1 MKALI
6 IEDELR
12 AREHMIHLLSANF
25 PSVEVVGAIG
35 SVKDSLAWLSSHPA
49 PDVIFMD
56 VELTDGTSFDIFTQ
70 MDVPAPVIMTTA
82 YDQYAVHA
90 FEVNAVDYLLKP
102 INLADL
108 QRAIARVASGESVK
122 PAGETIRKLIA
133 QVRKEKF
140 LIRLNDRIVPVRA
153 GDIAYFYSEAKNTY
167 LVTLN
172 GTSYITDDSLDALEE
187 NLNPDS
193 FFRISRSCIISE
205 GVIESVSR
213 LMGGRLRISLRS
225 GVPSLTDPTVSR
237 ARVDGFMAWLEK

>member
-12 AREHMIHLLSANF
+12 AREHMTHLLATNF
-25 PSVEVVGAIG
+25 PSVEVVGAVG
-35 SVKDSLAWLSSHPA
+35 SVKDSLAWLGSHPA

-56 VELTDGTSFDIFTQ
+56 VELSDGTSFDIFTQ
-70 MDVPAPVIMTTA
+70 TDVPSPVIMTTA

-108 QRAIARVASGESVK
+108 RRAIARVEAGEAVKPSGEAVRS
-122 PAGETIRKLIA
+122 LIA

-140 LIRLNDRIVPVRA
+140 LIRLNDRIVPVRTS
-153 GDIAYFYSEAKNTY
+153 DIAYFYSEAKNSY
-167 LVTLN
+167 IVTLN
-172 GTSYITDDSLDALEE
+172 GSSYVMDDSLDAIAESLDPET
-187 NLNPDS
+187 

-205 GVIESVSR
+205 GVIDSVSR
-213 LMGGRLRISLRS
+213 LMGGRLRITLRP
-225 GVPSLTDPTVSR
+225 GLPSLTDLTVSR
-237 ARVDGFMAWLEK
+237 ARVDGFMEWLEK

>member
-12 AREHMIHLLSANF
+12 AREHMTNLLKANF
-25 PSVEVVGAIG
+25 PSVEVVGAVG
-35 SVKDSLAWLSSHPA
+35 SVKDSLAWLGSNEA

-56 VELTDGTSFDIFTQ
+56 VELSDGSSFDIFTQ

-108 QRAIARVASGESVK
+108 QRAIGRVASGEAVK
-122 PAGETIRKLIA
+122 PSGDAIRSLIA

-140 LIRLNDRIVPVRA
+140 LIRLNDRIVPVRTT
-153 GDIAYFYSEAKNTY
+153 DIAYFYSEAKN
-167 LVTLN
+167 
-172 GTSYITDDSLDALEE
+172 SYIVTTGGSSYVMDESLDAIAGSLD
-187 NLNPDS
+187 PAG

-205 GVIESVSR
+205 GAIDSISR
-213 LMGGRLRISLRS
+213 LMGGRLRISLRP
-225 GVPSLTDPTVSR
+225 GLPSLTDFTVSR
-237 ARVDGFMAWLEK
+237 ARVDGFMEWLEK